1 VVAYRRGNLAVF
13 LLGFAKSERA
23 NIDDDELEELRGQA
37 RVFLRLNGDQIEAA
51 IAAEEVTEV
60 SYGDEEQG

>member
-1 VVAYRRGNLAVF
+1 VIVYRRGDLAVF

-37 RVFLRLNGDQIEAA
+37 RAFLRLSTDQIEAA
-51 IAAEEVTEV
+51 IAAEELTEV
-60 SYGDEEQG
+60 SYGDEEKG